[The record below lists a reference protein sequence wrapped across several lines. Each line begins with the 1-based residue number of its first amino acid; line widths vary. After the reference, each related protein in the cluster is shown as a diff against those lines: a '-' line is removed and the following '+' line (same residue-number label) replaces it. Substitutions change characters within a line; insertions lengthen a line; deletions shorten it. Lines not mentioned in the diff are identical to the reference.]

1 MRDPRTR
8 FTALLLSFLMAV
20 GPLATSALAQQP
32 TTAAAPSTQKR
43 VDYSKPA
50 AAFPNFFAPYEGRG
64 VPEPN
69 FANTGR
75 LQQLMREGKLYLS
88 ISDAVAMALE
98 NNLDLAI
105 QRYNLSI
112 ADTDLLR
119 TKAGSGARGV
129 SLGVVSG
136 TPGGSSSS
144 GAGASGSG
152 AGGTSTGAGGAGTGS
167 SGIVASTS
175 GTGAAVDSFDPNITS
190 SMTIE
195 HATAPLSNTI
205 VSGVAISQQNTGVA
219 NYTYSQGFATGTAFS
234 VGFNNS
240 RIATNSTRNTLV
252 PSLNSSLRLSFRQHL
267 TTGFGTYLNTRFIR
281 TAKNNRELSDIAFR
295 QQVISTVSQIQNIYW
310 DLVNAYEDVKVKQRS
325 LALAQKTEADNRK
338 QVEIGTLAPIEIVRA
353 QAEVAS
359 RNQDLIISGTTLA
372 LQQLLMKNAITKN
385 QSDPGL
391 AAAEVIP
398 TDTMTIPM
406 DEAVQPV
413 QELISEA
420 LHNRPELVQQRI
432 DLTNR
437 DITKKAARNALL
449 PTVDFVGFYGT
460 SGLAGQLNPALCGP
474 TPSACTGLVSTGYGD
489 AMSKVFGGDFP
500 DYQVGFSVSIPIR
513 NRAAQADQVRS
524 ELEYRQA
531 QTRMQQQQNQ
541 IAIEVRNAQFALT
554 QNRARVEAAQ
564 KQVEL
569 QTQSLD
575 AENKKYALGASTN
588 ILVLQSQRDLAQ
600 AESNLVAAKVTY
612 EKSRVTLDQVTSRT
626 LDHLGIDLGDAEN
639 GVVNKQPTVPG
650 VQPRSEQSSTATP
663 TGSTSATAVK
673 FPPVSTTTTVAQ
685 PAVNTVAP
693 PELQQQ

>member
-1 MRDPRTR
+1 MRNPRSC
-8 FTALLLSFLMAV
+8 FTATTLFLVLAIGLLAISAV
-20 GPLATSALAQQP
+20 AQQSE
-32 TTAAAPSTQKR
+32 AAAATPAIPRR

-50 AAFPNFFAPYEGRG
+50 PAFPNFFAPYEGRE

-75 LQQLMREGKLYLS
+75 LQQITREGKLYLS
-88 ISDAVAMALE
+88 ISDAVALALE

-144 GAGASGSG
+144 GAGASGAG
-152 AGGTSTGAGGAGTGS
+152 AGGTSVGAGGAGTGS

-175 GTGAAVDSFDPNITS
+175 GTGAAVDSFDPSITS

-195 HATAPLSNTI
+195 HATTPLSNTVTTG
-205 VSGVAISQQNTGVA
+205 VSIAQQNTGVA
-219 NYTYSQGFATGTAFS
+219 NYTYQQGFPTGTAFS
-234 VGFNNS
+234 VGFNNN
-240 RIATNSTRNTLV
+240 RITTNSTRNTLV

-267 TTGFGTYLNTRFIR
+267 TTGFGIGLNTRFIR

-295 QQVISTVSQIQNIYW
+295 QQIISTVSQIQNIYW

-325 LALAQKTEADNRK
+325 LALAQKTESDNRK

-353 QAEVAS
+353 QAEVSS
-359 RNQDLIISGTTLA
+359 RNQDLIISQTTLA

-385 QSDPGL
+385 QSDPAL

-398 TDTMTIPM
+398 TDTMTIAL
-406 DEAVQPV
+406 DEPVQPI

-437 DITKKAARNALL
+437 DITKRAARNALL

-460 SGLAGQLNPALCGP
+460 SGLAGSLNPALCGP
-474 TPSACTGLVSTGYGD
+474 TPTACTGLISTGYGD
-489 AMSKVFGGDFP
+489 AFGKLFGADFP

-541 IAIEVRNAQFALT
+541 IAIEVRNAQFALR
-554 QNRARVEAAQ
+554 QNRARVEAAE

-626 LDHLGIDLGDAEN
+626 LDHLGIDVGDAEN
-639 GVVNKQPTVPG
+639 GVVQKQPVVPG
-650 VQPRSEQSSTATP
+650 VQPRTDQSSTTP
-663 TGSTSATAVK
+663 GSAPVTAVK
-673 FPPVSTTTTVAQ
+673 FPPVSATTSSAQ
-685 PAVNTVAP
+685 PTVNAVAP
-693 PELQQQ
+693 PELQQ